1 MPDLTG
7 CIDYSSDTVT
17 QFSISVTQLQND
29 YLSDLS
35 PNDKPW
41 DSHKAIADT
50 VQELYRSAKFDKY
63 ADRIQTC
70 GKLLEFALRSDDQG
84 DVSIKL
90 QSAHFCRVRHC
101 PVCQWRR
108 SMKWQAKMF
117 SAMPEI
123 NKAYPK
129 HRWVFLTL
137 TVRNCAIADLRDTVK
152 SMNDAFK
159 RLTQLVRFPAIGWI
173 KSVEVTRNPETGDA
187 HPHFHCLM
195 LVPASYFGK
204 GYIKYEEWRSL
215 WQRCLRAKYLP
226 VINIK
231 SVKPRPNKI
240 TGNFDDISQ
249 AIVETLK
256 YSVKET
262 DLVADANWLTELTTQ
277 LHQTR
282 AISIGGIL
290 RQFLKE
296 ESGDD
301 DLIHVDEEKEE
312 DNDDD
317 SIKLFFGWRE
327 AVKRYK
333 KENR

>member
-7 CIDYSSDTVT
+7 YEDDFNNKVT
-17 QFSISVTQLQND
+17 QRVTQLDNG

-35 PNDKPW
+35 PKDKPW
-41 DSHKAIADT
+41 DTHKAIADT
-50 VQELYRSAKFDKY
+50 VENLYRSSRFDKY

-70 GKLLEFALRSDDQG
+70 GRLLEFALRSDDHG
-84 DVSIKL
+84 DVAIKL

-117 SAMPEI
+117 SAMPAI

-137 TVRNCAIADLRDTVK
+137 TVKNCAIADLRDTVK
-152 SMNDAFK
+152 SMNEAFK
-159 RLTQLVRFPAIGWI
+159 RLTQLVKFPAVGWV
-173 KSVEVTRNPETGDA
+173 KSVEVTRNAKTGEA

-204 GYIKYEEWRSL
+204 VYIKYEEWRSL
-215 WQRCLRAKYLP
+215 WQKCLRVDYLP

-231 SVKPRPNKI
+231 AIKPRPDKV
-240 TGNFDDISQ
+240 TGEFTDISH

-256 YSVKET
+256 YSVKES
-262 DLVADANWLTELTTQ
+262 DLVADHDWLSELTMQ
-277 LHQTR
+277 LHKTR
-282 AISIGGIL
+282 AISIGGVL
-290 RQFLKE
+290 KQFLKE
-296 ESGDD
+296 ESDD
-301 DLIHVDEEKEE
+301 EDLIHIEEEKEE
-312 DNDDD
+312 ESDDD
-317 SIKLFFGWRE
+317 SIKIFFGWRE
-327 AVKRYK
+327 ALKRYK
-333 KENR
+333 KQE